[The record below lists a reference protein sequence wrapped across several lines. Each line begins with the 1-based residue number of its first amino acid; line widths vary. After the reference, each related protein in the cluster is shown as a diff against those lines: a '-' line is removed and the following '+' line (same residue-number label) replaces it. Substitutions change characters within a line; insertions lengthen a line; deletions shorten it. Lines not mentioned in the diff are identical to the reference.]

1 MSTKFNRLRIATDE
15 VAAKKYN
22 SDLRLKKRYINELHK
37 YCSKYV
43 TISDKSLLQSNFY
56 DTFIQLFLDKYEN
69 EFPPI
74 SVSKMLEAMEI
85 DTKYINKVSVD
96 IEAIKIDLDSEL
108 EPTQKVDFSI
118 YTENENQ
125 NKLLRTAQRLCKEL
139 NSLKADHN
147 IRMIPQGIVQGTS
160 QLLVYNWAEQCLSV
174 NTRAVLGKNLMR

>member
-74 SVSKMLEAMEI
+74 SVSKMLEAMEVNTRMI
-85 DTKYINKVSVD
+85 DDLCKK
-96 IEAIKIDLDSEL
+96 IESIKIDLNSEL

-160 QLLVYNWAEQCLSV
+160 QLLVYNWSEQCLSV